1 MPPVVSTP
9 ASAPGSSKAG
19 GSGDQKQWKTNL
31 AAFAANIKVGADPN
45 GKPSVDWGE
54 LRELRE
60 MNDIF
65 VAQQS
70 PEPPARSPEAE
81 SPAGISERIG
91 DVHWQIVLDKVE
103 DAPGGLVIPSF
114 HPVDL
119 AKPVEIR
126 FVLDETDD
134 AQKWAKLPPGAP
146 VAVTARLSMTEPY
159 KITAKV
165 KLAGA
170 K

>member
-1 MPPVVSTP
+1 MPPAVGAP
-9 ASAPGSSKAG
+9 APAPGPSKAG
-19 GSGDQKQWKTNL
+19 GSADRKQWKTNL
-31 AAFAANIKVGADPN
+31 AVFTANIKAEADPS

-70 PEPPARSPEAE
+70 PEPPVRSPEAE

-119 AKPVEIR
+119 AKPVEIH

-134 AQKWAKLPPGAP
+134 AQKWAKLPPGAA
-146 VAVTARLSMTEPY
+146 VAVTARLSMTEAY

-165 KLAGA
+165 KLAGT